1 MAKGSC
7 CLTSKKT
14 NSVAAWWPVHWQAAV
29 LFVVLISFSIIQSA
43 CDSKAKVQWENLDR
57 SAMQK
62 KLGSTT
68 ENAAVGNAY
77 RDLTANLMENER
89 ELLNVLV
96 GTVADRNPSK
106 ADKGATLIAIFSAVE
121 SVRSNSQTRASLPD
135 VLIGL
140 TTIAKPMDLAL
151 RRIADGLEG
160 AKSDEKI
167 FYLNNSINLV
177 KALEKNPELFKFVEE
192 ITPRVSKEN
201 QTLISVL
208 WAALP
213 SDPLAQNKLVTNSYK
228 AASVIGNDDFVRLF
242 RSLQLDNLREFY
254 LDALSNV
261 FVSDSN
267 APLFVKV
274 LTRIESD
281 SLPNYSTILKEFFK
295 SGVSPAIKNSI
306 VDLLSKSVSL
316 KQELLSSFI
325 ALAKDILAQPDASI
339 RLNGMITSVDVLK
352 GEGFYGQLLLT
363 NKFATNKQP
372 LVCQLQG
379 KGTAKVQY
387 SFHWIRNTN
396 PTSPSQA
403 DVDDIPWT
411 GLSSSQLSSSLIYD
425 LDQAA
430 QCFARVFVEGAKVIE
445 LAGERVTV
453 KSAPPAFASGDKPS
467 VAEVTV
473 VQNKELIYDA
483 SGDPASDPNA
493 GDVVVYRINKQP
505 SHGVL
510 VAQSDFLHF
519 NYTPNPSYVGSDEF
533 SYLACDQNGLCSEEK
548 KVSITVQP
556 ANHVPVIHGV
566 YGNGVINNTIVLAED
581 STLQNVHLLL
591 EDNDSGLEGL
601 ACNLPVTVTSTNTGV
616 LADSGITLS
625 GNFPYCSLEITP
637 LQDKNT
643 SFYGAASLRIGI
655 YDVDN
660 AKVFKDIPLVINPSE
675 DPPTLSGYGTT
686 VTTNEDVPFD
696 ITFTINDP
704 DGALPCA
711 ASRLSYV
718 SSDLNIVASSAVSWS
733 EVSAPNSTSKICKGT
748 FAVLADK
755 NGVVNI
761 TLKVT
766 DATNRSA
773 VSSPPIVV
781 TVNSVDDMP
790 VVTNNGTTA
799 LAMTQDTSKSITLA
813 TATDADGAGH
823 TPQAEL
829 ITPPAHGSLLCG
841 GSACIA
847 NSVLPSPVTYT
858 ANAAYTGTDQFTYK
872 MCDPGALMTATTRCS
887 SLISVTITVLG
898 QTPVTTTLGDR
909 TLVLAED
916 SLPFDI
922 KLDAAV
928 DPDGVLN
935 SQTISYVIQNDTTA
949 GLGTLAAPSLVP
961 TTGFGTVH
969 FTPSANKNGTASFE
983 YKICDSATPVAN
995 CAGPF
1000 LVQLTLSDVNDVP
1013 VKDATVPYS
1022 TNLTMTKKYDDE
1034 SGSTIVSP
1042 ANIVLPLYS
1051 DVDVATN
1058 LQHVRP
1064 KLVIP
1069 PVQGTLSAGLSDSNV
1084 VNRVNAADPLQA
1096 NRTVTYTPNFGY
1108 SGKDSLSY
1116 QICDY
1121 SAANVEL
1128 SCGEL
1133 VTVSLTITAVPL
1145 EYLPSGWTAPAART
1159 LSLAVLE
1166 DVPKSFSFASV
1177 RASTVEASQHLSYKI
1192 ISPALAGDSYVLGKD
1207 SGVGNLGRIS
1217 ATLPD
1222 VNPGK
1227 LAPFVFIPETSEDA
1241 TGSFQYTICW
1251 DAGQTQCLQPV
1262 TVNVSVSAQDDAP
1275 LVATQGDVSVSVSQ
1289 DSSKSVVL
1297 ATGTD
1302 VDGAGHTPVAELF
1315 VLPTHGS
1322 LACGGPSSCVVSS
1335 VLTSPVTYTPTAGYS
1350 GSDSFQYKL
1359 CDPLGAEPTRCTAA
1373 ITVSLS
1379 VLNKTPALN
1388 SSGDTTL
1395 TLAEDSVAAVVKL
1408 DGATDA
1414 DAQLF
1419 SPAQTL
1425 AYQVQVAPTK
1435 GTLGTPSS
1443 VPGAGTGSVTYTPA
1457 ADATGSDSF
1466 AYRVCDNATPANCSA
1481 NVTVTVSIT
1490 AVNDAPTMS
1499 SIADQV
1505 INQNASTGALSF
1517 TIADVDD
1524 PVSCTGGTHHVDVAS
1539 NNTNLIPTGN
1549 VVIGVTAS
1557 SCTVTV
1563 TPVADKNGG
1572 PVQISLSLSDGA
1584 LTTTRVFNVTV
1595 KPTNTTPSVD
1605 TSGSSPAASS
1615 SSSSVTLPQGTFS
1628 YTHAHASLT
1637 LNEDD
1642 SATNIT
1648 LVKGIDPDTSTAE
1661 NVAPQKLSYVLV
1673 AAPSLGVLST
1683 GNTAGFMNLATNVDP
1698 LSGATITYKPNLNQ
1712 NGSDGF
1718 VYKICDSNLPTFA
1731 CTGNIYVPI
1740 AITAVDDVPL
1750 LASNGT
1756 SAADLSQDS
1765 SKSVVLATG
1774 TDVDG
1779 AGHTPVAELF
1789 VLPTHGSLACGGPSS
1804 CVVSSVLTS
1813 PVTYTP
1819 TAGYS
1824 GSDSFQYKLCDP
1836 LGAEPTRCTAAIT
1849 VSLSVLNKTPALN
1862 SSGDTTL
1869 TLAEDSVAAVVKLDG
1884 ATDADAQ
1891 LFSPAQTLAYQV
1903 QVAPTKGTLGTPSS
1917 VPGAGTGSVTYTP
1930 AADATGSDSFA
1941 YRVCDN
1947 ATPANCSANVTV
1959 TVSITAVNDAP
1970 TMSSIADQVINQNAS
1985 TGALSFTIADVDDP
1999 VSCTGGTHH
2008 VDVASN
2014 NTNLIPTGN
2023 VVIGVTASSCT
2034 VTVTPVA
2041 DKNGGPVQISL
2052 SLSDGALTTTRV
2064 FNVTVKPTNTTPS
2077 VDTSGSSP
2085 AASSSS
2091 SSVTLPQGTFSYTHA
2106 HASLTL
2112 NEDDSATNITLVKGI
2127 DPDTSTAENVAP
2139 QKLSYV
2145 LVAAP
2150 SLGVLSTGNTA
2161 GFMNLAT
2168 NVDPLSGATIT
2179 YKPNLNQNGSDG
2191 FVYKICDSNLPT
2203 FACTGNIYVPIA
2215 ITAVDDVPLLIVDG
2229 ATSAATSNG
2238 GTTTI
2243 SLGKFVDPDHPAAT
2257 SLVYKFT
2264 LGGARVG
2271 AAIDGT
2277 ISSPKPTDNTRNVT
2291 YTPLNDLAGNDVLK
2305 YKACTTTVSPERCSA
2320 ELTIGVVLN
2329 STVTGPGALTGGDSL
2344 VSVVESSSSGTVQ
2357 ISLPTSHDANSI
2369 QRKLIYV
2376 LLKDPSPQ
2384 GTSITKSGG
2393 AAGAISFIN
2402 PSNASSSMSTL
2413 NPENTGNKIVYNLA
2427 NDVRTNTTDSVIF
2440 MVCQS
2445 ESPYLCTSTRTV
2457 TINITAT
2464 DDPATLTIN
2473 NTTLDNGSSS
2483 RRSGAATVAMA
2494 VDFTISDPDTTV
2506 TCNDVSTSSSNTSL
2520 FPTGTVTGGAT
2531 TNCTVTVTSADDS
2544 GDSVIT
2550 LTKGAVSANFT
2561 ATALSL
2567 DGSGKAKHLCAG
2579 SSITVG
2585 QAGAT
2590 TTYQG
2595 IASCKVLVA
2604 SGWDATRS
2612 LTASKDEFYESIDST
2627 KLPDPRR
2634 YCTGIKLFGY
2644 LGMAYCGSGKDP
2656 LALHRDTNTNQLNTS
2671 TAPSAD
2677 YRLFPD
2683 PSKDHNGGTTLT
2695 RPTTE
2700 CGKTQASVAA
2710 RIADCASK
2718 NGASSYWDGATQ
2730 GNAGQGLWRLVTLNL
2745 VSGASCTGG
2754 TCSEVWRDERTG
2766 LLWSDRIVN
2775 NGATNTFNWCKASG
2789 NSNAVNNP
2797 PSAEADPQ
2805 GICDDSGNQGQGQAA
2820 PDENPT
2826 SLCADH
2832 TAFLSKDARE
2842 ALSRGNLDLG
2852 STPKIR
2858 WWLPTRSDY
2867 MRAERHGLR
2876 FVLPNISNQFWTATV
2891 SSAVGGKA
2899 WIFDGS
2905 NGGGF
2910 STSPRSTSKSVRC
2923 VGSP

>member
-281 SLPNYSTILKEFFK
+281 SLPNYSTILKEFVK

-1315 VLPTHGS
+1315 VLPTH
-1322 LACGGPSSCVVSS
+1322 LR
-1335 VLTSPVTYTPTAGYS
+1335 LRQ
-1350 GSDSFQYKL
+1350 F
-1359 CDPLGAEPTRCTAA
+1359 
-1373 ITVSLS
+1373 
-1379 VLNKTPALN
+1379 
-1388 SSGDTTL
+1388 
-1395 TLAEDSVAAVVKL
+1395 
-1408 DGATDA
+1408 
-1414 DAQLF
+1414 
-1419 SPAQTL
+1419 
-1425 AYQVQVAPTK
+1425 
-1435 GTLGTPSS
+1435 
-1443 VPGAGTGSVTYTPA
+1443 
-1457 ADATGSDSF
+1457 
-1466 AYRVCDNATPANCSA
+1466 
-1481 NVTVTVSIT
+1481 
-1490 AVNDAPTMS
+1490 
-1499 SIADQV
+1499 
-1505 INQNASTGALSF
+1505 
-1517 TIADVDD
+1517 
-1524 PVSCTGGTHHVDVAS
+1524 
-1539 NNTNLIPTGN
+1539 
-1549 VVIGVTAS
+1549 
-1557 SCTVTV
+1557 
-1563 TPVADKNGG
+1563 
-1572 PVQISLSLSDGA
+1572 
-1584 LTTTRVFNVTV
+1584 
-1595 KPTNTTPSVD
+1595 
-1605 TSGSSPAASS
+1605 
-1615 SSSSVTLPQGTFS
+1615 
-1628 YTHAHASLT
+1628 
-1637 LNEDD
+1637 
-1642 SATNIT
+1642 
-1648 LVKGIDPDTSTAE
+1648 
-1661 NVAPQKLSYVLV
+1661 
-1673 AAPSLGVLST
+1673 
-1683 GNTAGFMNLATNVDP
+1683 
-1698 LSGATITYKPNLNQ
+1698 
-1712 NGSDGF
+1712 
-1718 VYKICDSNLPTFA
+1718 
-1731 CTGNIYVPI
+1731 PI
-1740 AITAVDDVPL
+1740 
-1750 LASNGT
+1750 
-1756 SAADLSQDS
+1756 
-1765 SKSVVLATG
+1765 
-1774 TDVDG
+1774 
-1779 AGHTPVAELF
+1779 
-1789 VLPTHGSLACGGPSS
+1789 
-1804 CVVSSVLTS
+1804 
-1813 PVTYTP
+1813 
-1819 TAGYS
+1819 
-1824 GSDSFQYKLCDP
+1824 
-1836 LGAEPTRCTAAIT
+1836 
-1849 VSLSVLNKTPALN
+1849 
-1862 SSGDTTL
+1862 
-1869 TLAEDSVAAVVKLDG
+1869 
-1884 ATDADAQ
+1884 
-1891 LFSPAQTLAYQV
+1891 
-1903 QVAPTKGTLGTPSS
+1903 
-1917 VPGAGTGSVTYTP
+1917 
-1930 AADATGSDSFA
+1930 
-1941 YRVCDN
+1941 
-1947 ATPANCSANVTV
+1947 
-1959 TVSITAVNDAP
+1959 
-1970 TMSSIADQVINQNAS
+1970 
-1985 TGALSFTIADVDDP
+1985 
-1999 VSCTGGTHH
+1999 
-2008 VDVASN
+2008 
-2014 NTNLIPTGN
+2014 
-2023 VVIGVTASSCT
+2023 
-2034 VTVTPVA
+2034 
-2041 DKNGGPVQISL
+2041 
-2052 SLSDGALTTTRV
+2052 
-2064 FNVTVKPTNTTPS
+2064 
-2077 VDTSGSSP
+2077 
-2085 AASSSS
+2085 
-2091 SSVTLPQGTFSYTHA
+2091 
-2106 HASLTL
+2106 
-2112 NEDDSATNITLVKGI
+2112 
-2127 DPDTSTAENVAP
+2127 
-2139 QKLSYV
+2139 
-2145 LVAAP
+2145 
-2150 SLGVLSTGNTA
+2150 
-2161 GFMNLAT
+2161 
-2168 NVDPLSGATIT
+2168 
-2179 YKPNLNQNGSDG
+2179 
-2191 FVYKICDSNLPT
+2191 
-2203 FACTGNIYVPIA
+2203 
-2215 ITAVDDVPLLIVDG
+2215 
-2229 ATSAATSNG
+2229 
-2238 GTTTI
+2238 
-2243 SLGKFVDPDHPAAT
+2243 
-2257 SLVYKFT
+2257 
-2264 LGGARVG
+2264 
-2271 AAIDGT
+2271 
-2277 ISSPKPTDNTRNVT
+2277 
-2291 YTPLNDLAGNDVLK
+2291 
-2305 YKACTTTVSPERCSA
+2305 
-2320 ELTIGVVLN
+2320 
-2329 STVTGPGALTGGDSL
+2329 
-2344 VSVVESSSSGTVQ
+2344 
-2357 ISLPTSHDANSI
+2357 
-2369 QRKLIYV
+2369 
-2376 LLKDPSPQ
+2376 
-2384 GTSITKSGG
+2384 
-2393 AAGAISFIN
+2393 
-2402 PSNASSSMSTL
+2402 
-2413 NPENTGNKIVYNLA
+2413 
-2427 NDVRTNTTDSVIF
+2427 
-2440 MVCQS
+2440 
-2445 ESPYLCTSTRTV
+2445 
-2457 TINITAT
+2457 
-2464 DDPATLTIN
+2464 
-2473 NTTLDNGSSS
+2473 
-2483 RRSGAATVAMA
+2483 
-2494 VDFTISDPDTTV
+2494 
-2506 TCNDVSTSSSNTSL
+2506 
-2520 FPTGTVTGGAT
+2520 
-2531 TNCTVTVTSADDS
+2531 
-2544 GDSVIT
+2544 
-2550 LTKGAVSANFT
+2550 
-2561 ATALSL
+2561 
-2567 DGSGKAKHLCAG
+2567 
-2579 SSITVG
+2579 
-2585 QAGAT
+2585 
-2590 TTYQG
+2590 
-2595 IASCKVLVA
+2595 
-2604 SGWDATRS
+2604 
-2612 LTASKDEFYESIDST
+2612 
-2627 KLPDPRR
+2627 
-2634 YCTGIKLFGY
+2634 
-2644 LGMAYCGSGKDP
+2644 
-2656 LALHRDTNTNQLNTS
+2656 
-2671 TAPSAD
+2671 
-2677 YRLFPD
+2677 
-2683 PSKDHNGGTTLT
+2683 
-2695 RPTTE
+2695 
-2700 CGKTQASVAA
+2700 
-2710 RIADCASK
+2710 
-2718 NGASSYWDGATQ
+2718 
-2730 GNAGQGLWRLVTLNL
+2730 
-2745 VSGASCTGG
+2745 
-2754 TCSEVWRDERTG
+2754 
-2766 LLWSDRIVN
+2766 
-2775 NGATNTFNWCKASG
+2775 
-2789 NSNAVNNP
+2789 
-2797 PSAEADPQ
+2797 
-2805 GICDDSGNQGQGQAA
+2805 
-2820 PDENPT
+2820 
-2826 SLCADH
+2826 
-2832 TAFLSKDARE
+2832 
-2842 ALSRGNLDLG
+2842 
-2852 STPKIR
+2852 
-2858 WWLPTRSDY
+2858 
-2867 MRAERHGLR
+2867 
-2876 FVLPNISNQFWTATV
+2876 
-2891 SSAVGGKA
+2891 
-2899 WIFDGS
+2899 
-2905 NGGGF
+2905 
-2910 STSPRSTSKSVRC
+2910 
-2923 VGSP
+2923 